1 MARRMHLLKDLSIK
15 HKLTLISIVPTFAL
29 ILASVVFVAYDY
41 ISVRNTQ
48 IRTALSLAD
57 LIGSRS
63 APFVAAGNQRSARLT
78 VGALDRNPSVTRA
91 YIFSSDGQVFA
102 NYLRPHTPVPAK
114 PPVAAPGTRIVL
126 WDRVGVYSALKLD
139 GHIIGTVYLESD
151 RGEQY
156 PRLQRSGV
164 LIGFILI
171 GSLLIGLAV
180 SSALQD
186 VVSGPI
192 FTLSETARLVSTEKN
207 YSIRVAA
214 HSGDEIGALI
224 SGFNEMLDQIQQR
237 DEMLRQHHDRL
248 EEEVDARTRQL
259 TTVNSELVSAK
270 NRAEEASRA
279 KSEFLANMSH
289 EIRTPMNGIIGMT
302 DLTLDTSLTPEQREQ
317 LGLVRASAESL
328 LVIVNDILDFS
339 KIEAGRLDLD
349 PVEFPLR
356 DTLDD
361 AVAGLAVRAHEKN
374 LELLCEVSPD
384 VPDTLVADVGRFR
397 QILVNLVGNAVKFT
411 DDGEVVVRVSSQ
423 PEAGGEAIIHVSVS
437 DTGVGIPADKQ
448 GMIFDAFSQA
458 DGSTTRRF
466 GGTGLGLTIS
476 ARLVA
481 MMGGRIWVESNPGR
495 GSVFHFTLRVAVR
508 PESASTSVAPELVG
522 RSVLVADDNATNRR
536 IFQKILE
543 KWQMVP
549 MLVESGPAA
558 VEAVFEAERRGHPF
572 DIVLLDVNMPG
583 MDGFATAEQ
592 LRDQAEGPLPT
603 VMMVTSSDQFGDAH
617 RCKNIG
623 VAAYLVKPVRQAAL
637 REAVLSALNGL
648 KRPPRTEAPA
658 PKTPTGPVFRILLAE
673 DNVVNQRVAMGL
685 LTKAGHDVTLAENGR
700 LALDALDK
708 AAFDLVLMDMQMPE
722 MSGGEAIAAIRE
734 RERKSGGHV
743 PIIALTAHA
752 LKGDRERCLETGAD
766 DYLAKPVVPAALY
779 ERIAAVVP
787 AKAPQPKANGL
798 FDASRAAALLARVG
812 GDPILF
818 RDVIELF
825 VDDCPNQLDA
835 IRQAIHD
842 QQPDRI
848 YRAAHKLK
856 GSAGNFEAHEIM
868 ALLQRLEARAR
879 DGDLGTCVSVFVE
892 IEAEAERLMAALA
905 LAIADGA
912 ACAS

>member
-1 MARRMHLLKDLSIK
+1 
-15 HKLTLISIVPTFAL
+15 
-29 ILASVVFVAYDY
+29 
-41 ISVRNTQ
+41 
-48 IRTALSLAD
+48 
-57 LIGSRS
+57 
-63 APFVAAGNQRSARLT
+63 
-78 VGALDRNPSVTRA
+78 
-91 YIFSSDGQVFA
+91 
-102 NYLRPHTPVPAK
+102 
-114 PPVAAPGTRIVL
+114 
-126 WDRVGVYSALKLD
+126 
-139 GHIIGTVYLESD
+139 
-151 RGEQY
+151 
-156 PRLQRSGV
+156 
-164 LIGFILI
+164 
-171 GSLLIGLAV
+171 
-180 SSALQD
+180 
-186 VVSGPI
+186 
-192 FTLSETARLVSTEKN
+192 
-207 YSIRVAA
+207 
-214 HSGDEIGALI
+214 
-224 SGFNEMLDQIQQR
+224 
-237 DEMLRQHHDRL
+237 
-248 EEEVDARTRQL
+248 
-259 TTVNSELVSAK
+259 
-270 NRAEEASRA
+270 
-279 KSEFLANMSH
+279 
-289 EIRTPMNGIIGMT
+289 
-302 DLTLDTSLTPEQREQ
+302 
-317 LGLVRASAESL
+317 
-328 LVIVNDILDFS
+328 
-339 KIEAGRLDLD
+339 
-349 PVEFPLR
+349 
-356 DTLDD
+356 
-361 AVAGLAVRAHEKN
+361 
-374 LELLCEVSPD
+374 
-384 VPDTLVADVGRFR
+384 
-397 QILVNLVGNAVKFT
+397 
-411 DDGEVVVRVSSQ
+411 
-423 PEAGGEAIIHVSVS
+423 
-437 DTGVGIPADKQ
+437 
-448 GMIFDAFSQA
+448 
-458 DGSTTRRF
+458 
-466 GGTGLGLTIS
+466 
-476 ARLVA
+476 
-481 MMGGRIWVESNPGR
+481 
-495 GSVFHFTLRVAVR
+495 
-508 PESASTSVAPELVG
+508 
-522 RSVLVADDNATNRR
+522 
-536 IFQKILE
+536 
-543 KWQMVP
+543 MVP

-708 AAFDLVLMDMQMPE
+708 AAFDLVLMEMQMPE

-879 DGDLGTCVSVFVE
+879 DGDLATCVSVFVE